1 MTTEDL
7 VHGMGINCV
16 VVPMLKYVGLGVLG
30 QEIFSNL
37 SSKDSLE
44 SENKE
49 DVMKSES
56 REEKQAVDIRLDSEN
71 EIEETE
77 FVMSSSC
84 GYFQQ
89 EEQGL
94 GECRVLEQDARLQD
108 SDSVSSLSDQESLWE
123 AAEHIQERLDQITSS
138 VLELRDDSS
147 RREKADCCE
156 RLLELEVH
164 CSSIENQLNDII
176 RHGFLHALPQARNC
190 DEYHR

>member
-1 MTTEDL
+1 
-7 VHGMGINCV
+7 MGINCV

-30 QEIFSNL
+30 QEIFSDL

-56 REEKQAVDIRLDSEN
+56 REEQQAVDIRLDSGN
-71 EIEETE
+71 ETEETE
-77 FVMSSSC
+77 FVKSSSC
-84 GYFQQ
+84 EYFPQ
-89 EEQGL
+89 E
-94 GECRVLEQDARLQD
+94 EQDARLQD

-138 VLELRDDSS
+138 ILELRNDSS

-156 RLLELEVH
+156 RVLELEVH

-176 RHGFLHALPQARNC
+176 RHGFLHALPRARNC